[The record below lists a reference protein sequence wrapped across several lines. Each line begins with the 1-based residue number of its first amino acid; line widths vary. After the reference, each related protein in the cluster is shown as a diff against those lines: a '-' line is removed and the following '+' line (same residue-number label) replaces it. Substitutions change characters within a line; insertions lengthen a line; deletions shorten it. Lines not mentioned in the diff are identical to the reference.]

1 MQALAALA
9 AFVASVVGHP
19 VPVSCPSPSVWA
31 SDAAVVADTALY
43 GFEPAAYTTLAA
55 PRVEIVLGP
64 AACTYASLL
73 VTQPAP
79 DDPQAE
85 FVEGQA
91 LLLVLHESEHALGFA
106 GEADAEC
113 RAVAR
118 FPDAMARLGVAGRR
132 ARGLAAGALAY
143 HRSMPAYYRTGCEQP
158 DLAGAERAP
167 QRAAIRAV

>member
-9 AFVASVVGHP
+9 ALVASVVGHP
-19 VPVSCPSPSVWA
+19 VPVSCPSATVWA

-43 GFEPAAYTTLAA
+43 GFEPAAYTTLAS

-64 AACTYASLL
+64 AACMYASLL
-73 VTQPAP
+73 VTQPLS
-79 DDPQAE
+79 DDPDTE

-118 FPDAMARLGVAGRR
+118 FPEALARLGVTGRH
-132 ARGLAAGALAY
+132 AQALAAGASAY

-158 DLAGAERAP
+158 DFTDRDRTP
-167 QRAAIRAV
+167 QRAALKAV